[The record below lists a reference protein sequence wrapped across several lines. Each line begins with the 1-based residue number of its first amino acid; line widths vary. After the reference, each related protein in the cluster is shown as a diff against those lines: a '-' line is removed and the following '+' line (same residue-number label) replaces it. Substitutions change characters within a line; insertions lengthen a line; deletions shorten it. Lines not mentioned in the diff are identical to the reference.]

1 MTAPLLRVRGL
12 TVAFPGRRVSVLRA
26 AAPLRAV
33 DGVDLDVFAGKTLG
47 LVGESGSG
55 KTTVGRCVLRLIEP
69 DAGEVIFDGRD
80 LLALGGRDLRS
91 LRRQMQP
98 VFQDPFTSLNPR
110 LSVGQT
116 LTEPLVAHGLA
127 RGPQARDRAASVLER
142 VGLAADHLD
151 RYPHDFSG
159 GQRQRIAIARALI
172 LEPRFVVCDEPVSA
186 LDVSV
191 QAQILNLLA
200 DLQDEDGLAYLFIS
214 HDLAVVR
221 QLAHHVGVMHRGR
234 IAEQAPAD
242 TLFADPQHAYTRSLL
257 ASVPG
262 ADG

>member
-1 MTAPLLRVRGL
+1 VTAPLLRVRGL
-12 TVAFPGRRVSVLRA
+12 TKSFPARRGPMLRA
-26 AAPLRAV
+26 ATPIRAV
-33 DGVDLDVFAGKTLG
+33 DGVDLDVAAGETLG

-55 KTTVGRCVLRLIEP
+55 KTTAGRCVLRLIEP
-69 DAGEVIFDGRD
+69 DSGEVTFDGRD
-80 LLALGGRDLRS
+80 VLALGGRALRS
-91 LRRQMQP
+91 LRREMQP
-98 VFQDPFTSLNPR
+98 VFQDPFASLNPR

-116 LTEPLVAHGLA
+116 LIEPLVAHGLA
-127 RGPQARDRAASVLER
+127 RGPRARDRAAAVLER
-142 VGLAADHLD
+142 VGLAADHLE

-159 GQRQRIAIARALI
+159 GQRQRIAIARALV

-200 DLQDEDGLAYLFIS
+200 DLQTQDGLAYLFIS

-221 QLAHHVGVMHRGR
+221 QLAHHVAVMHRGK
-234 IAEQAPAD
+234 IVEQAPAD
-242 TLFADPQHAYTRSLL
+242 TLFGDPQHPYTRSLL

-262 ADG
+262 ADR